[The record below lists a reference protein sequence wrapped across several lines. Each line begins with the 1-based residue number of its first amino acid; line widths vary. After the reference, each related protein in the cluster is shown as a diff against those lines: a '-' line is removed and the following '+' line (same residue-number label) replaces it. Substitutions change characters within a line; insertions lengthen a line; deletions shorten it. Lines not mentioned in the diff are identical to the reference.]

1 MTGKIVAGIIA
12 ITLVVVGISFYLS
25 PDDLAHCSIAGSSD
39 ECQPADAIIVVSGG
53 DTTAR
58 TAEAIR
64 LFQENWATYIVF
76 SGAAADKDGPSNARV
91 MRQQAID
98 SGVPI
103 GSTIIEEQS
112 ETTKQNAE
120 QVQDSLREQGIRRV
134 ILVTSG
140 YHMKRVS
147 LEFSRQLGGSVELVR
162 HPVPKDRQWS
172 NAWWL
177 TPHGWYLAVSELA
190 KIVAFYTGGSR

>member
-1 MTGKIVAGIIA
+1 MIGKIVAGIIA
-12 ITLVVVGISFYLS
+12 ITLVIVGISFYLS
-25 PDDLAHCSIAGSSD
+25 PDDLAHCSAADSSD
-39 ECQPADAIIVVSGG
+39 KCQSVDAIIVVSGG

-147 LEFSRQLGGSVELVR
+147 LEFSRQLGDSVELVR
-162 HPVPKDRQWS
+162 HPVSRDRQWS
-172 NAWWL
+172 NTWWL
-177 TPHGWYLAVSELA
+177 TPHGWYLAVSELV
-190 KIVAFYTGGSR
+190 KIVVFYTGGSR

>member
-1 MTGKIVAGIIA
+1 MMSKIIAGVIA
-12 ITLVVVGISFYLS
+12 ITLVIVGISFYLS
-25 PDDLAHCSIAGSSD
+25 PDDLAHCSAVDSSD
-39 ECQPADAIIVVSGG
+39 KCQSADAIIVVSGG

-91 MRQQAID
+91 MRQQAIN

-147 LEFSRQLGGSVELVR
+147 LEFSRQLGDSVELVR
-162 HPVPKDRQWS
+162 RPVPRDRQWS
-172 NAWWL
+172 NTWWL
-177 TPHGWYLAVSELA
+177 TPHGWYLAVSELV
-190 KIVAFYTGGSR
+190 KIVVFYTGGSR